1 MDEEESV
8 STPSTTPAT
17 SPSTTSPSLSTPRSP
32 PMPGMKMRPFDGN
45 NYNSSRERKRPS
57 VFQGDGLDAF
67 IDIYCS
73 RDGSRSSGTPEC
85 LLPPSPMERYYRDEE
100 VPWQLSG
107 TMDGTVAKEPREE
120 REDGER
126 ERRLSYVVEDA
137 LKVFSGTNEAS
148 SQPPNSKS
156 PATIEMV
163 VNHDKNTIPT
173 SEPQESLFHDLM
185 VLSQIERKKKM
196 FTKGAVY
203 THVRQR
209 KSARK
214 EDDALAVEELG
225 EVDRRGEKRKG
236 KGNSVALGRSGYD
249 SSQRLRSFSVS
260 DEEEKK
266 VKVVKLRDR
275 CV

>member
-1 MDEEESV
+1 
-8 STPSTTPAT
+8 
-17 SPSTTSPSLSTPRSP
+17 
-32 PMPGMKMRPFDGN
+32 MRPFDGN

-100 VPWQLSG
+100 VPWELGG
-107 TMDGTVAKEPREE
+107 TMDGTVAKDPREE

-148 SQPPNSKS
+148 AQPPNSKS
-156 PATIEMV
+156 PATIEV
-163 VNHDKNTIPT
+163 VVKHGNTIPT

-185 VLSQIERKKKM
+185 VLSQVERKKKM

-225 EVDRRGEKRKG
+225 EVDRRGEKRK
-236 KGNSVALGRSGYD
+236 RSG
-249 SSQRLRSFSVS
+249 SFSVS
-260 DEEEKK
+260 DEEEKR

-275 CV
+275 CVS